1 MKLRL
6 KTKEPVAQMFEET
19 LYEFP
24 KQGCVLVVPD
34 NVGAWLKSKHPKAL
48 EAVAEERIAPQAAPR
63 VMTAV
68 VPEDVKP
75 APDAAKLAERVAQL
89 EAELAAKGAKD
100 EKGDKAKG

>member
-6 KTKEPVAQMFEET
+6 KTKEPLKQMFEET

-24 KQGCVLVVPD
+24 KQGSVLVVPD

-48 EAVAEERIAPQAAPR
+48 EAIAEERAKPQEAPR

-68 VPEDVKP
+68 VPDDVKP
-75 APDAAKLAERVAQL
+75 PAPPANTGGEQK
-89 EAELAAKGAKD
+89 
-100 EKGDKAKG
+100 